1 MTTNTSKY
9 FLALLVSASLAAS
22 AAFGQTHDPVLYT
35 SNPVQ
40 TIEVVKDAAKKVG
53 VSLGVITGGGGVLMR
68 RLDAEKAA
76 PQGDVFWSAAAGTLG
91 SYQHLFEPY
100 ASPHLVAIPQT
111 YHYPG
116 NHFLPSN
123 IHVVAFMINTD
134 LLDDAPMPRRWSDL
148 ADPRWK
154 NKIITADP
162 NNSSMGHTIAW
173 GMHTTLDAQTYK
185 AIVSNLATT
194 QSSSGVRR
202 AVAQGEYPIGLVF
215 EWNAY
220 SYISGGQNE
229 INMVY
234 PEEGT
239 FVSTE
244 YLALVKNAP
253 SGENAKKLVNVLLSR
268 DTQIELLKSGFR
280 RPSRADIKV
289 SDHENLPELN
299 AIKTLPIDEVEAAR
313 VREQFLADWDALP
326 KAR

>member
-1 MTTNTSKY
+1 MTITRKHIA
-9 FLALLVSASLAAS
+9 ALLFSASLAAS
-22 AAFGQTHDPVLYT
+22 AAFGQARDPVLYT

-40 TIEVVKDAAKKVG
+40 TIEAVKEAAKEAS

-68 RLDAEKAA
+68 RLDAEKSA

-91 SYQHLFEPY
+91 GYKDLFEPY
-100 ASPHLVAIPQT
+100 ASPQLVAIPQALR
-111 YHYPG
+111 YPG
-116 NHFLPSN
+116 DHFLPSN
-123 IHVVAFMINTD
+123 IHVVALMVNTD
-134 LLDDAPMPRRWSDL
+134 LLNGAPMPTRWADL
-148 ADPRWK
+148 ADPKWK

-173 GMHTTLDAQTYK
+173 GMHTALDEKTYK
-185 AIVSNLATT
+185 AIVANLAMT

-220 SYISGGQNE
+220 SYIAGGQDE
-229 INMVY
+229 IKMVY

-239 FVSTE
+239 FFSTE

-253 SGENAKKLVNVLLSR
+253 SGENAKTLVDVLLSR

-289 SDHENLPELN
+289 SDYENLPELD
-299 AIKTLPIDEVEAAR
+299 AIKTLPIDEIEAAR